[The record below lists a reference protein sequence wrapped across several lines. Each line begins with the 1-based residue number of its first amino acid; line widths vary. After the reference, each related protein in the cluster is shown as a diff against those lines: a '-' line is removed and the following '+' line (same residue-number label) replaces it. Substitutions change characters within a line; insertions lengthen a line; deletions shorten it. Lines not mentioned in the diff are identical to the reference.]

1 MVKNHKVVFLVV
13 LDHCVI
19 LTFTLLCNFGFLQ
32 FMNLRYLFK
41 EESSNATFQM
51 VRRPTVDATCLT
63 VASPSTR
70 VSDPT
75 FGSLGP
81 TINAIVVV
89 VLEVES
95 PVLRLP
101 RQTKEKPMGTFPDP
115 SFIFHQHQ
123 IRISIIRG
131 SQWSILT
138 Y

>member
-1 MVKNHKVVFLVV
+1 MVKNHKVVFFLVV

-51 VRRPTVDATCLT
+51 VRRPTVDATYLT

-95 PVLRLP
+95 LVLRS

>member
-1 MVKNHKVVFLVV
+1 MV

-41 EESSNATFQM
+41 EANKNATFQM
-51 VRRPTVDATCLT
+51 VRTPTVDVTCLM